1 MKPFLVLFIFLFLQ
15 IAQADDT
22 YARIVTTMGT
32 IKIRFLTKSAPKTV
46 ENFIK
51 LAKGEQRFVDI
62 EGKKA
67 MRPFFNGLLIH
78 RTHPKLGIFSGCQW
92 GTGRGWPGYYLFD
105 ENPGDS
111 VFDRPG
117 KVAMA
122 KLTAADNRYGS
133 QFFITSVADERLNK
147 KYTIFAEVEAGMDV
161 VEKIARVPTDTMMKP
176 KTPVKITAVEI
187 FTQ

>member
-1 MKPFLVLFIFLFLQ
+1 MRLLILFSIFLFLQ
-15 IAQADDT
+15 NAIAQDT
-22 YARIVTTMGT
+22 HARIVTTMGT

-67 MRPFFNGLLIH
+67 MRPFFNGLLFH

-147 KYTIFAEVEAGMDV
+147 KYTIFAEVESGMDV
-161 VEKIARVPTDTMMKP
+161 VEKIARLPTDTMMKP
-176 KTPVKITAVEI
+176 KSPVKITTVEI
-187 FTQ
+187 FSQ